1 VVFRATKESSINKGI
16 NYGIPLGMLFA
27 LTAVNEMPENKS
39 IINTFIY

>member
-1 VVFRATKESSINKGI
+1 MNKGI

-27 LTAVNEMPENKS
+27 LTAVRQAIDEMPENKS